1 MENSHKISQQLR
13 ILTILLILFLTHTIL
28 TNAQNAVGSVNGA
41 LTVNDMGAAVYSMT
55 FDAPN
60 GGRMTPKI
68 GLAYSSQSSGY
79 GLAGYGIDVTGISVI
94 TSGGRDMFHN
104 GKVRGANYD
113 KDSNFYL
120 DGKRL
125 VLQAGED
132 GEDGTVYAPEGD
144 PYTKVT
150 LHGDIDLGTAYF
162 EVIATD
168 GTVFTYGG
176 DNNSRL
182 QVSKAGAT
190 RTATWYV
197 TMAVNRYGE
206 SITYT
211 YSKENMCVR
220 PLTITYGNG
229 SERGLTAEVK
239 FFYRD
244 MADANVRTFRIGSQ
258 QGMRNKLLSSVTTSI
273 NNQVHRKY
281 DFTYDETAGDKFSR
295 LVRITESNGAGESLN
310 PTELTWNTET
320 ISPEPIHSVSSY
332 ETVQPYSRVNK
343 ETSKSTYFSVDLD
356 GDGISEGIRVCMGT
370 VGSAQHTLVFVS
382 HGYLDDEDNVR
393 FSTPRRYTLPYST
406 NFGQI
411 ECIIGALSV
420 MDHDGDGLNDLAFPY
435 FVGGTMVRLCVIYGS
450 SVRNFSDYYGWL
462 DVSLAKADEM
472 PLFANMDMNGDGR
485 DDVLVFEKSDTNGAY
500 AVTSIQYD
508 KAYGPNSG
516 GVPSGRLENCHRTM
530 LRPLSQPKKIFTG
543 DYNNDGLSDILT
555 ICDNGYTIY
564 YNNGYTD
571 GSGME
576 NVFSD
581 ANKYDGTSVKSYWRM
596 EQGDFDGDGLVDFFC
611 YDKDSKQF
619 HIAYYNGDGTFHDTI
634 LPDNWGIYDQA
645 ETDKDDDKF
654 SVIVTDFD
662 NDGKSDVVISK
673 AMYDFHHGAI
683 WESSYYRY
691 NKTLIR
697 WLRSMDSA
705 LELTR
710 AFEFNGE
717 EESYESYFF
726 GGDFNGD
733 GRLELANYGRRTD
746 VNADKM
752 TDNAIHIY
760 RFGTKDAARSRLV
773 AVFDGFGNSSSV
785 DYRYYAKRVV
795 GYSDSQYPLNSY
807 SLPIPVVSTVKSK
820 DFSMEYLFD
829 DLKIHVAG
837 GGVMGF
843 SYVEKNDM
851 VNDVSETSQITAW
864 NTKKWKPSEIK
875 KKKHNLFAH
884 KTATTKETYKF
895 VDDSK
900 GNCVSYM
907 SERVAIG
914 YDYDTITTKSTFDKN
929 LLMVTETKDNYG
941 TGNKMYKSKGGSNYV
956 ACGTSW
962 IPTVVTAK
970 QVHPDNSSSTYK
982 TVTKYAYDA
991 FGNPLIMVSLAGT
1004 ACADTVRYTYDRWG
1018 NVTSETFHGNDETTG
1033 YKYYEYDPTG
1043 RFIVKTY
1050 TVPESTTTTYTYD
1063 IFGNLLTET
1072 DETNLLH
1079 PLTTTHMYDNWGRR
1093 EHTIYPDGTET
1104 YYYTEWEDDNN
1115 IGGWFTEEWHTAA
1128 PWVRVTYDSQ
1138 GRDISTYTYGP
1149 NYVNR
1154 YQLNIYDKKGRIA
1167 RTESI
1172 NGKQTSA
1179 KDFEYDARGRVIRE
1193 QSSSGA
1199 GATYVYGKN
1208 SVTVTDAA
1216 GRTVKKTYDAWG
1228 NVKSVEEPAMN
1239 IEYKYYSNGKPH
1251 SITTDN
1257 STIKMEYDELGRR
1270 TKIDD
1275 PDAGETVTTYYKN
1288 GQLKSET
1295 DGRGIETS
1303 YIYDDLGRITERR
1316 RKNTKD
1322 TRSEASVT
1330 TYTYGTSGNGK
1341 GRVTEKSLGYNKV
1354 TYEYDELGRVI
1365 SETRPQAYNH
1375 DGTRDDMRKS
1385 YTYNRQGLLA
1395 TVNYP
1400 ASHSASG
1407 LTIGYRYDGNGYRTK
1422 TLLDNNDFNR
1432 LSWIKESNGEKTV
1445 VRSDYLGD
1453 VTTYY
1458 DEDGYPESDSYVYG
1472 NSIRDTLYYTWEKQ
1486 TGNLI
1491 SKTIKGK
1498 AEEYGYDNLDR
1509 LTDVRCN
1516 GLQTM
1521 GVDYADNGNI
1531 VYKTDVGDYTYD
1543 PLDKPHAV
1551 RSVDNTDNTR
1561 HIQDVSFSY
1570 HPNGKL
1576 EYAYNKSNNAFVNY
1590 DYGPDDEKWGSV
1602 MFDPDDKEIKGWD
1615 IEHIYWG
1622 NYERLTKDYHIRE
1635 YYFLDNDV
1643 FLMRDNPHI
1652 DAGEPDIWDM
1662 NYYQMERDN
1671 IGNIVA
1677 IYDLYHRKVFEAEYD
1692 AWGKQTVIKDE
1703 ICFNHGFTG
1712 HEMLPQFGVIHMDG
1726 RLYDPTIGRFLS
1738 PDNYVQLPE
1747 NSQSFN
1753 RYSYCINNPLKYTD
1767 PSGQLFGIDDAVLIF
1782 GTFNLFASIIHAKAT
1797 GQNIWKAA
1805 GISILSSAA
1814 SYGIGGIFGATGN
1827 FGHELLRAGAHG
1839 LASGVQNALAGEN
1852 FGVGFA
1858 SGAFASFA
1866 GSGAQWARLGT
1877 YGVLGSTT
1885 LFGGIGSV
1893 VFGGDFL
1900 DGAMTGLQIGFLN
1913 DVQHMDGGCLPE
1925 VVVTGKA
1932 KSNMGVA
1939 IASMAMVCVADD
1951 VSGLGVIDDVAI
1963 PVFAAAAGAY
1973 WTYEHRADIEKGIT
1987 RAYNSISTMA
1997 TKTMECRPGYVYH
2010 LVATTDG
2017 WYPNVRGGNVHL
2029 KAGETWKIGE
2039 TVNGSRR
2046 YPQNYLNDLN
2056 VKMVPSSG
2064 PMTNKYQL
2072 WIEEKRQLIKYVS
2085 KYGSLPPGNKMFK

>member
-13 ILTILLILFLTHTIL
+13 ILTILLILFLAHTIF

-41 LTVNDMGAAVYSMT
+41 LTVNDMGAAVYSVT

-104 GKVRGANYD
+104 GRVRGANYD

-190 RTATWYV
+190 RTAAWDVST
-197 TMAVNRYGE
+197 AVNRYGE
-206 SITYT
+206 SISYA
-211 YSKENMCVR
+211 YVNENLCVS
-220 PLTITYGNG
+220 PQAITYGTD
-229 SERGLTAEVK
+229 RGLTARVE
-239 FFYRD
+239 FSYRA
-244 MADANVRTFRIGSQ
+244 MAGANVRTYRIGSQ

-273 NNQVHRKY
+273 NNQIHRKY
-281 DFTYDETAGDKFSR
+281 DFTYDETASDKFSR
-295 LVRITESNGAGESLN
+295 LTTITESNGAGESLN

-406 NFGQI
+406 NFGKI
-411 ECIIGALSV
+411 ECIIGAMSV

-508 KAYGPNSG
+508 EAYGPDSG
-516 GVPSGRLENCHRTM
+516 GVPSGHLENCHRTM

-619 HIAYYNGDGTFHDTI
+619 HIAYYNGDGTFRDTI
-634 LPDNWGIYDQA
+634 LPDNWGIYDQT

-662 NDGKSDVVISK
+662 NDGKSDVVLMK
-673 AMYDFHHGAI
+673 ACYKREIMGRIVYD
-683 WESSYYRY
+683 R
-691 NKTLIR
+691 TDVR
-697 WLRSMDSA
+697 WIHSVGNDLKLLHAYTFS
-705 LELTR
+705 
-710 AFEFNGE
+710 GE
-717 EESYESYFF
+717 GESYENYIF

-746 VNADKM
+746 VNADEM

-773 AVFDGFGNSSSV
+773 SVFDGFGNSSSV

-982 TVTKYAYDA
+982 TVTKYAYDT
-991 FGNPLIMVSLAGT
+991 FGNPLITVSLAGT

-1018 NVTSETFHGNDETTG
+1018 NVTSETFHGNDETIG

-1043 RFIVKTY
+1043 RFLVKTY
-1050 TVPESTTTTYTYD
+1050 TVPESATTTYTYD
-1063 IFGNLLTET
+1063 VFGNVLTET
-1072 DETNLLH
+1072 DETNTSN
-1079 PLTTTHMYDNWGRR
+1079 PLTTMHEYDTWGRR
-1093 EHTIYPDGTET
+1093 IASTYPNGTGSSYETGWSCIGGAGGYYTKEYHTASPWVKKYYDSRGREVKTET
-1104 YYYTEWEDDNN
+1104 VGAKGISISKTTTYNDKGQVAT
-1115 IGGWFTEEWHTAA
+1115 
-1128 PWVRVTYDSQ
+1128 VTDK
-1138 GRDISTYTYGP
+1138 YGK
-1149 NYVNR
+1149 R
-1154 YQLNIYDKKGRIA
+1154 TT
-1167 RTESI
+1167 TES
-1172 NGKQTSA
+1172 
-1179 KDFEYDARGRVIRE
+1179 FEYDARGRVISD
-1193 QSSSGA
+1193 QHSSGA
-1199 GATYVYGKN
+1199 GTTYEYGRN
-1208 SVTVTDAA
+1208 TVSMTDAA
-1216 GRTVKKTYDAWG
+1216 GRTTTKTYDPWG
-1228 NVKSVEEPAMN
+1228 NVKTITDSSGGVVE
-1239 IEYKYYSNGKPH
+1239 YYYRSNGKPSWVTSNGVGT
-1251 SITTDN
+1251 SIT
-1257 STIKMEYDELGRR
+1257 YDVAARR
-1270 TKIDD
+1270 TKLVD
-1275 PDAGETVTTYYKN
+1275 PDAGTITTTYGKN
-1288 GQLKSET
+1288 GQVKSET
-1295 DGRGIETS
+1295 DGRGVTTTYSYDALGRVTRRKRESAADKGGFQETS
-1303 YIYDDLGRITERR
+1303 C
-1316 RKNTKD
+1316 
-1322 TRSEASVT
+1322 T
-1330 TYTYGTSGNGK
+1330 TYTYGTSGNVK
-1341 GRVTEKSLGYNKV
+1341 GRITKKSIDGKNIK
-1354 TYEYDELGRVI
+1354 YEYDKYGRVVK
-1365 SETRPQAYNH
+1365 ETRLGIFCHCGDRH
-1375 DGTRDDMRKS
+1375 DLCKE
-1385 YTYNRQGLLA
+1385 YTYDGKGLLA
-1395 TVNYP
+1395 SVTYP
-1400 ASHSASG
+1400 MLHSATRLKIDNS
-1407 LTIGYRYDGNGYRTK
+1407 YDSYGFK
-1422 TLLDNNDFNR
+1422 
-1432 LSWIKESNGEKTV
+1432 IKETDRGTTLSMLKENDGVTY
-1445 VRSDYLGD
+1445 STTSSYFGD
-1453 VTTYY
+1453 ICKEYDNDGFLKHKYY
-1458 DEDGYPESDSYVYG
+1458 KYGSQKYYSQSYVFDHL
-1472 NSIRDTLYYTWEKQ
+1472 S
-1486 TGNLI
+1486 GNLLSRI
-1491 SKTIKGK
+1491 INNMT
-1498 AEEYGYDNLDR
+1498 EEFTYDNLDR
-1509 LTDVRCN
+1509 LSSISCN
-1516 GLQTM
+1516 GAETM
-1521 GVDYADNGNI
+1521 AMIYADNGNI
-1531 VYKTDVGDYTYD
+1531 QNKSDIGNYTYD
-1543 PLDKPHAV
+1543 TAYKPHAV
-1551 RSVDNTDNTR
+1551 SEVENTNGT
-1561 HIQDVSFSY
+1561 ISSNGVYTSY
-1570 HPNGKL
+1570 GLNGKL
-1576 EYAYNKSNNAFVNY
+1576 ERVTSGLTYHSFF
-1590 DYGPDDEKWGSV
+1590 YGPDDEKWGGNII
-1602 MFDPDDKEIKGWD
+1602 DPDDPETKEWD
-1615 IEHIYWG
+1615 IDCIYWG
-1622 NYERLTKDYHIRE
+1622 NYEYVAKDNHYRE
-1635 YYFLDNDV
+1635 YYYLDNDV
-1643 FLMRDNPHI
+1643 ILIRDSY
-1652 DAGEPDIWDM
+1652 DDDDCYMPD
-1662 NYYQMERDN
+1662 YYQAVTDHLGS
-1671 IGNIVA
+1671 IIAV
-1677 IYDLYHRKVFEAEYD
+1677 YDYYPSHKVFEASYD
-1692 AWGKQTVIKDE
+1692 AWGKQTVTLDE
-1703 ICFNHGFTG
+1703 IGLYRGFTG
-1712 HEMLPQFGVIHMDG
+1712 HEMLFRSDLIHMDG
-1726 RLYDPTIGRFLS
+1726 RVYDPTIGRFLS

-1767 PSGQLFGIDDAVLIF
+1767 PSGQLFGIDDAVFIF
-1782 GTFNLFASIIHAKAT
+1782 AAFNMASSMMMAAAT
-1797 GQNIWKAA
+1797 GENVWKAA
-1805 GISILSSAA
+1805 GISLLSSAA
-1814 SYGIGGIFGATGN
+1814 SYGIGAAFGATGT

-1839 LASGVQNALAGEN
+1839 LASGVTSALSGGN
-1852 FGVGFA
+1852 FGRSFLTGAVSSGIGSFA
-1858 SGAFASFA
+1858 SGVTINDGLMLASCTTA
-1866 GSGAQWARLGT
+1866 G
-1877 YGVLGSTT
+1877 
-1885 LFGGIGSV
+1885 
-1893 VFGGDFL
+1893 
-1900 DGAMTGLQIGFLN
+1900 GLT
-1913 DVQHMDGGCLPE
+1913 E
-1925 VVVTGKA
+1925 
-1932 KSNMGVA
+1932 
-1939 IASMAMVCVADD
+1939 
-1951 VSGLGVIDDVAI
+1951 
-1963 PVFAAAAGAY
+1963 
-1973 WTYEHRADIEKGIT
+1973 
-1987 RAYNSISTMA
+1987 
-1997 TKTMECRPGYVYH
+1997 
-2010 LVATTDG
+2010 
-2017 WYPNVRGGNVHL
+2017 
-2029 KAGETWKIGE
+2029 
-2039 TVNGSRR
+2039 
-2046 YPQNYLNDLN
+2046 
-2056 VKMVPSSG
+2056 
-2064 PMTNKYQL
+2064 
-2072 WIEEKRQLIKYVS
+2072 
-2085 KYGSLPPGNKMFK
+2085 

>member
-1 MENSHKISQQLR
+1 MENSSKISHLLR
-13 ILTILLILFLTHTIL
+13 TLTFLLITFFTHPTF
-28 TNAQNAVGSVNGA
+28 TKAQNAVGSVNGA
-41 LTVNDMGAAVYSMT
+41 LTVNDMGAAVYSVT

-79 GLAGYGIDVTGISVI
+79 GIAGYGIDVTGISVI

-125 VLQAGED
+125 VLQEGED
-132 GEDGTVYAPEGD
+132 GEDGTLYAPEGD

-150 LHGDIDLGTAYF
+150 LHGDINSGTAYF
-162 EVIATD
+162 EVTATD
-168 GTVFTYGG
+168 GSVFTYGSS
-176 DNNSRL
+176 NNSRL
-182 QVSKAGAT
+182 QVAKGGSA
-190 RTATWYV
+190 RTAAWYV
-197 TMAVNRYGE
+197 ATAVNRYGE
-206 SITYT
+206 SISYA
-211 YSKENMCVR
+211 YVNENLCVS
-220 PLTITYGNG
+220 PQTITYGTD
-229 SERGLTAEVK
+229 RGLTARVE
-239 FFYRD
+239 FSYRD
-244 MADANVRTFRIGSQ
+244 MAGANVRTYRIGSQ

-273 NNQVHRKY
+273 NGQTYRKY
-281 DFTYDETAGDKFSR
+281 DFAYDETASDRFSR
-295 LVRITESNGAGESLN
+295 LTTIIESNGAGESLN

-343 ETSKSTYFSVDLD
+343 ENSKSTYFSVDLD

-382 HGYLDDEDNVR
+382 HGYLDDEGNVR

-508 KAYGPNSG
+508 EAYGPNSG

-543 DYNNDGLSDILT
+543 DYNGDGLPDILVA
-555 ICDNGYTIY
+555 CDKGYTIY

-571 GSGME
+571 DCGME
-576 NVFSD
+576 AVFSD

-596 EQGDFDGDGLVDFFC
+596 EQGDFNGDGLVDFFC
-611 YDKDSKQF
+611 HDSDTRQF
-619 HIAYYNGDGTFHDTI
+619 SVAYYNGDGTFCKQAFA
-634 LPDNWGIYDQA
+634 DNWGVYDDSG
-645 ETDKDDDKF
+645 TNWDDDKF

-697 WLRSMDSA
+697 WLRSTDNA

-746 VNADKM
+746 VNADEM

-773 AVFDGFGNSSSV
+773 SIFDGFGNSSSV

-875 KKKHNLFAH
+875 KKNHNLFAH

-907 SERVAIG
+907 SERVSIG

-991 FGNPLIMVSLAGT
+991 FGNPLITVSLAGT

-1043 RFIVKTY
+1043 RFLVKTY
-1050 TVPESTTTTYTYD
+1050 TIPESATTTYTYD
-1063 IFGNLLTET
+1063 VFGNVLTET
-1072 DETNLLH
+1072 DETNPSN
-1079 PLTTTHMYDNWGRR
+1079 PLTTMHEYDSWGRCVR
-1093 EHTIYPDGTET
+1093 TMNPDGSEVT
-1104 YYYTEWEDDNN
+1104 YYTDWNDDNN
-1115 IGGWFTEEWHTAA
+1115 IGDWFIQSYGTGIPYESH
-1128 PWVRVTYDSQ
+1128 VYDSQ
-1138 GRDISTYTYGP
+1138 GREIGYYTSKQGCSLVKYTSYNTKGQVANTETQYGK
-1149 NYVNR
+1149 R
-1154 YQLNIYDKKGRIA
+1154 KE
-1167 RTESI
+1167 TE
-1172 NGKQTSA
+1172 T
-1179 KDFEYDARGRVIRE
+1179 FEYDARGRVISN
-1193 QSSSGA
+1193 QHSSGA
-1199 GATYVYGKN
+1199 GCTYEYGRN
-1208 SVTVTDAA
+1208 TVTVTDTK
-1216 GRTVKKTYDAWG
+1216 GRSVTKTHDAWG
-1228 NVKSVEEPAMN
+1228 NIKRITESDGGIVE
-1239 IEYKYYSNGKPH
+1239 YYYRSNGKPSWITSNGVGT
-1251 SITTDN
+1251 SIT
-1257 STIKMEYDELGRR
+1257 YDAAARR
-1270 TKIDD
+1270 TKLVD
-1275 PDAGETVTTYYKN
+1275 PDAGTITTTYGRN
-1288 GQLKSET
+1288 GQVKSET
-1295 DGRGIETS
+1295 DGRGVKTT
-1303 YIYDDLGRITERR
+1303 YTYDALGRVTQRKRENTTNVRETPSIT
-1316 RKNTKD
+1316 
-1322 TRSEASVT
+1322 S
-1330 TYTYGTSGNGK
+1330 YTYGTSGNSK
-1341 GRVTEKSLGYNKV
+1341 GRIMKKDCDGKAVS
-1354 TYEYDELGRVI
+1354 YEYDNLGRVI
-1365 SETRPQAYNH
+1365 SESRGLIYNH
-1375 DGTRDDMRKS
+1375 DGTRDELRKT
-1385 YTYNRQGLLA
+1385 YTYNSKGQLA
-1395 TVNYP
+1395 TVTFP
-1400 ASHSASG
+1400 TSHSTKG
-1407 LTIGYRYDGNGYRTK
+1407 LTIGYKYDYDG
-1422 TLLDNNDFNR
+1422 TLRQMLYDNNISNR
-1432 LSWIKESNGEKTV
+1432 LYRNYGNDGLEKQS
-1445 VRSDYLGD
+1445 RSDYLGD
-1453 VTTYY
+1453 VTSHYDNNGYLISRDYNYTYY
-1458 DEDGYPESDSYVYG
+1458 SKNYGYRGVK
-1472 NSIRDTLYYTWEKQ
+1472 DTLNFSWDAV
-1486 TGNLI
+1486 TGNLL
-1491 SKTIKGK
+1491 SKTINGK
-1498 AEEYGYDNLDR
+1498 KETYSYDNLDR
-1509 LTDVRCN
+1509 LTGVSCN
-1516 GLQTM
+1516 GVETM
-1521 GVDYADNGNI
+1521 TMNFADNGNI
-1531 VYKTDVGDYTYD
+1531 ISKSGIGEYTYND
-1543 PLDKPHAV
+1543 DDKPHAV
-1551 RSVDNTDNTR
+1551 REVENTDGIIDNQELFTGY
-1561 HIQDVSFSY
+1561 DL
-1570 HPNGKL
+1570 NGKIGVL
-1576 EYAYNKSNNAFVNY
+1576 WNKGYTAYSLY
-1590 DYGPDDEKWGSV
+1590 EYGPDDEKWSRWGWSPEDV
-1602 MFDPDDKEIKGWD
+1602 DLGWD
-1615 IEHIYWG
+1615 VERTYWD
-1622 NYERLTKDYHIRE
+1622 NYERLTIGNHIRE

-1643 FLMRDNPHI
+1643 LLKRENSLI
-1652 DAGEPDIWDM
+1652 DAGEPDIWSVS
-1662 NYYQMERDN
+1662 YYQMERDN

-1677 IYDLYHRKVFEAEYD
+1677 IYDLHHRKVFEAEYD
-1692 AWGKQTVIKDE
+1692 AWGRQTVIKNE
-1703 ICFNHGFTG
+1703 IWFNHGYTG
-1712 HEMLPQFGVIHMDG
+1712 HEMLPEFGLIHMDG
-1726 RLYDPTIGRFLS
+1726 RVYDPAIGRFLS
-1738 PDNYVQLPE
+1738 PDNFVQLPE

-1805 GISILSSAA
+1805 GVSVLSSVVTA
-1814 SYGIGGIFGATGN
+1814 GIGSAFGHAAGSV
-1827 FGHELLRAGAHG
+1827 GHELLRAGTHG
-1839 LASGVQNALAGEN
+1839 FASGVINALQGEN
-1852 FGVGFA
+1852 FGAGFA

-1866 GSGAQWARLGT
+1866 GSGAQWAGLGS
-1877 YGVLGSTT
+1877 YGVLGATT
-1885 LFGGIGSV
+1885 LFGGVGSAT
-1893 VFGGDFL
+1893 FGGDFMA
-1900 DGAMTGLQIGFLN
+1900 GAMRGLEIGLYNHTWEEGGITYNDDNPNDITGQIDEVFVDNHLT
-1913 DVQHMDGGCLPE
+1913 LPPP
-1925 VVVTGKA
+1925 TA
-1932 KSNMGVA
+1932 
-1939 IASMAMVCVADD
+1939 
-1951 VSGLGVIDDVAI
+1951 
-1963 PVFAAAAGAY
+1963 PV
-1973 WTYEHRADIEKGIT
+1973 EKGLELVSPEFDILT
-1987 RAYNSISTMA
+1987 GIRAIFNGA
-1997 TKTMECRPGYVYH
+1997 
-2010 LVATTDG
+2010 
-2017 WYPNVRGGNVHL
+2017 L
-2029 KAGETWKIGE
+2029 KATFSVSADGCRFINEQRKPWIRIKPSYSK
-2039 TVNGSRR
+2039 VNGVKTRSITWGSNAHYRDKKIINPILR
-2046 YPQNYLNDLN
+2046 KLNENIRNYKIPID
-2056 VKMVPSSG
+2056 SWR
-2064 PMTNKYQL
+2064 TAD
-2072 WIEEKRQLIKYVS
+2072 
-2085 KYGSLPPGNKMFK
+2085 PGHFHLYRLK